1 MSVLRGVAVGAVLL
15 LVLGGLFVW
24 FALPPIIGGVAVGIL
39 RDNGV
44 EAGDM
49 RVEVGADP
57 PLKLLGLGADR
68 VRVRATDVAIE
79 ERLRADSIDVTLR
92 DVSLREQ
99 RFEQIEGRIDGA
111 VLTPDEGAAIEA
123 ESVQISGSPS
133 EALMTMTMTESQVGA
148 LVRSTIARSF
158 GAQVDDV
165 RLDGP
170 DRLSFEL
177 SGQTVSGRLRVDDAG
192 SLTFTDDSGQLSLEL
207 FRSAGSEPVA
217 LRSVRVADE
226 RLEAT
231 GTVDLLA
238 GR

>member
-1 MSVLRGVAVGAVLL
+1 VSVVRGVAIGAVLL
-15 LVLGGLFVW
+15 LVLGLLFVW

-44 EAGDM
+44 EAADM

-68 VRVRATDVAIE
+68 VRVRATDVSLD
-79 ERLRADSIDVTLR
+79 RVDADSIDVTLR

-99 RFEQIEGRIDGA
+99 RFDQIEGRIDGA
-111 VLTPDEGAAIEA
+111 RITPDDGSPFEV
-123 ESVQISGSPS
+123 ESVQLSGPP
-133 EALMTMTMTESQVGA
+133 EDAVMTMTMTEPQVAA
-148 LVRSTIARSF
+148 LVRSTIAASLGGRV
-158 GAQVDDV
+158 GDV
-165 RLDGP
+165 SLDAP
-170 DRLSFEL
+170 DRLTFDI

-192 SLTFTDDSGQLSLEL
+192 NLTFADDSGQLSLEL
-207 FRSAGSEPVA
+207 FRATGSEPVS

-231 GTVDLLA
+231 GTVDLFA